1 MKHTKKLLTLF
12 VSFTLLVGCGATSSE
27 TQSATQQIVGD
38 EKTASATPTNTQETA
53 NSATPST
60 DAATTASK
68 SDATKEVAKTAQ
80 NEVNKDNATP
90 STETNAPANVSR
102 GMAPT
107 KTENNLPLT
116 ERVVS
121 SYTEKVVTTEKT
133 PVKEKTTPS
142 FETKT
147 ESVTRGGAGAA
158 KKGASLKVDNPNYD
172 FGSIHEDDIVPHT
185 FVIRNTG
192 TTDLVI
198 DNVKPSCGCTMVDIP
213 LESIPPGGSSE
224 ISVKFNSHGKAGTQN
239 KTIEVFSN
247 AGVHRLSLTG
257 TVYPKEGEKL
267 SN

>member
-1 MKHTKKLLTLF
+1 MCMKHTKKLLTAF
-12 VSFTLLVGCGATSSE
+12 VSFTLLMGCGTGSTE
-27 TQSATQQIVGD
+27 TQSATQKIVVQDPGNTD
-38 EKTASATPTNTQETA
+38 TVANKTGTQNTTTPVSASQAENVAAVTPAKEKEAAKTLTPEAVAENANASQTNTRGA
-53 NSATPST
+53 
-60 DAATTASK
+60 
-68 SDATKEVAKTAQ
+68 
-80 NEVNKDNATP
+80 
-90 STETNAPANVSR
+90 APA
-102 GMAPT
+102 

-133 PVKEKTTPS
+133 PAKEKISPS
-142 FETKT
+142 FEAKP
-147 ESVTRGGAGAA
+147 ESVSRGAAGVA
-158 KKGASLKVDNPNYD
+158 KKGAALKVDNPNFD

-192 TTDLVI
+192 TTDLTI
-198 DNVKPSCGCTMVDIP
+198 ENVKPSCGCTMVDIP

>member
-38 EKTASATPTNTQETA
+38 EKVADSTSTKNQETTNATTSNSEAASTTPT
-53 NSATPST
+53 PP
-60 DAATTASK
+60 ASK
-68 SDATKEVAKTAQ
+68 DATKDASKIAENEANKEKTSP
-80 NEVNKDNATP
+80 TP
-90 STETNAPANVSR
+90 ENVSR
-102 GMAPT
+102 GMAPQ

-133 PVKEKTTPS
+133 PIKEKTSPS
-142 FETKT
+142 FEAKT
-147 ESVTRGGAGAA
+147 ETVTRGGAGAA
-158 KKGASLKVDNPNYD
+158 KKGASLKVDNPNFD
-172 FGSIHEDDIVPHT
+172 FGSIHEDDVVPHT
-185 FVIRNTG
+185 FVIKNTG

-198 DNVKPSCGCTMVDIP
+198 ENVKPSCGCTMVDIP